1 MAFFDFID
9 DRVVFL
15 PARFVDPVVRVLSC
29 HRSIRW
35 DHRHIQLVD
44 VVELVCFGLGR
55 SGHTRKL
62 LIKTEIILNS
72 DRGQRLSFAIDLH
85 SLFRLDR
92 LMQSVTPAAPRHFAA
107 GEFVYDHHF
116 VFFDDV
122 LNVFFKQ
129 TIGAEELRN
138 IVNPLCLRVAMLL
151 PLRLRFL
158 AFLITESLI
167 EVDLGEL
174 ADQIRQHER
183 VRIIRVHEGSALL
196 R

>member
-1 MAFFDFID
+1 M
-9 DRVVFL
+9 
-15 PARFVDPVVRVLSC
+15 
-29 HRSIRW
+29 
-35 DHRHIQLVD
+35 
-44 VVELVCFGLGR
+44 ELVCFGLSR
-55 SGHTRKL
+55 AGHTGEL
-62 LIKTEIILNS
+62 LIKPEIIL
-72 DRGQRLSFAIDLH
+72 DRDRSQRLCFPVNLH
-85 SLFRLDR
+85 PFLRLDR
-92 LMQSVTPAAPRHFAA
+92 LMQSVAPTTPRHLAP
-107 GEFVYDHHF
+107 GEFIYDHNF

-122 LNVFFKQ
+122 LNVLVKQ
-129 TIGAEELRN
+129 TIGAQELRN

-167 EVDLGEL
+167 EVDLGKL